1 MQRRRKSIDAAL
13 RSLRVASLRGDA
25 LRRLANA
32 AYDLPDAPRGAARRQ
47 VDAVFAALAQVAR
60 READADLR
68 REAVHALGQ
77 WYRQARAARVLLGI
91 VGDAGCPPVLRGQA
105 AEGLASTT
113 PRTPQAAPLRAQVSK
128 LLGEALRS
136 PEAEVRFW
144 AVYAVGHLDL
154 REHRAELE
162 RMAARDDGEAAHMWR
177 ISLEAADV
185 LSFWDRGEWPSR
197 RTGTGEIMEW

>member
-13 RSLRVASLRGDA
+13 RSLRVESLRGDA
-25 LRRLANA
+25 LRQLANA
-32 AYDLPDAPRGAARRQ
+32 AYDLLRSERRAPRRQ
-47 VDAVFAALAQVAR
+47 VDAVFANLTQVAR
-60 READADLR
+60 RETDPDLR
-68 REAVHALGQ
+68 REAVYALGQ

-91 VGDAGCPPVLRGQA
+91 VGDAACPPLIRGQA
-105 AEGLASTT
+105 AEGLGSTM
-113 PRTPQAAPLRAQVSK
+113 PRTPRAAPLRADASK
-128 LLGEALRS
+128 VLGEALRS

-144 AVYAVGHLDL
+144 VVYTVGQLDL

-162 RMAARDDGEAAHMWR
+162 RMAASDDGEAAYMWR

>member
-1 MQRRRKSIDAAL
+1 VQRRRKSIDAAL
-13 RSLRVASLRGDA
+13 RSLRVESLRGDA
-25 LRRLANA
+25 LRQLANA

-47 VDAVFAALAQVAR
+47 VDAVFAALTEAAR
-60 READADLR
+60 REPDADLR

-91 VGDAGCPPVLRGQA
+91 VGDVACPPSIRGQA
-105 AEGLASTT
+105 AEGLGSTM
-113 PRTPQAAPLRAQVSK
+113 PIPPAAGALRAEASK
-128 LLGEALRS
+128 VLGEALRS

-144 AVYAVGHLDL
+144 VVYTVGQLDL

-162 RMAARDDGEAAHMWR
+162 RMAASDDGEAAFMWR
-177 ISLEAADV
+177 VSLEATDV